1 MSGYGVDWVAVRD
14 YLYRRPVGRTHIIA
28 GTPEWQA
35 LDDDDP
41 QKLAAVIAAGSRWV
55 LEEEIDQI
63 HRRREAQ
70 KAMALGLLE
79 ELPWKKIRQQM
90 ADRDAFYRKNP
101 DLKRKAAS

>member
-28 GTPEWQA
+28 GSPEWQA

-55 LEEEIDQI
+55 LEEEIDQLA
-63 HRRREAQ
+63 RRRQAQ
-70 KAMALGLLE
+70 KDMALGLLE
-79 ELPWKKIRQQM
+79 TLPWAQICKQIEQ
-90 ADRDAFYRKNP
+90 RDEFYRKNA
-101 DLKRKAAS
+101 DLKRRAS

>member
-28 GTPEWQA
+28 GSPEWQA

-41 QKLAAVIAAGSRWV
+41 QKLAAVIAAGSRWC
-55 LEEEIDQI
+55 LEEEIEQ
-63 HRRREAQ
+63 HRRRREAQ
-70 KAMALGLLE
+70 KDIAIGLLE

-90 ADRDAFYRKNP
+90 ADRDAFYKKNP
-101 DLKRKAAS
+101 DLKRKVS